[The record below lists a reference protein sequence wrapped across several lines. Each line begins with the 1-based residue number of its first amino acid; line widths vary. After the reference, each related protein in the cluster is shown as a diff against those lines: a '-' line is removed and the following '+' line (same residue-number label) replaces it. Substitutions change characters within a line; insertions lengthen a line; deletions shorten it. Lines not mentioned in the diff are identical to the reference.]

1 MRVLVATDAWHPQVN
16 GVVRTLEALA
26 RSARSLGVDIQFL
39 SPQGFRSVPMPT
51 YPSLRLAMPSA
62 RAIAARIEEIGPDS
76 IHIATE
82 GPIGLMTRAYCR
94 KRGLRFTTSYTTRFP
109 EYISARFAIPESW
122 SYAALR
128 RFHAAA
134 AVTMVSTPSLA
145 AQLTERGFRNLAM
158 WGRGVDTDAFTPE
171 APADLGLP
179 RPIFLCHGR
188 IAIEKNLEAFLSL
201 DLPGSKVVVG
211 EGPQEAELR
220 QRFPSAHFL
229 GLKVGKELASHI
241 AGGGRLC
248 LSEPDRHVRHR
259 AARGA
264 RLRRSRRGVP
274 GDRSAR
280 RHRRPSRRSARRRP
294 APGVPECT
302 RAFAKGLPR
311 PCADVLMGE
320 QRPAIHRK
328 PAAASCPAIGRP
340 SKPCPPWQR
349 PSVSRSPFTRF
360 HSNEE
365 PACKRTWPISTR
377 VGCANLQSMGAC
389 LRHGLRAG
397 VREGSQ
403 GRDRRR

>member
-26 RSARSLGVDIQFL
+26 RSARSLGVDIEFL
-39 SPQGFRSVPMPT
+39 SPQGFRSIPMPT
-51 YPSLRLAMPSA
+51 YPSLRLALPSA
-62 RAIAARIEEIGPDS
+62 SAIAARIEQIEPDS

-145 AQLTERGFRNLAM
+145 AQLTERGFRNLGM

-171 APADLGLP
+171 TPAVLDLP

-241 AGGGRLC
+241 A
-248 LSEPDRHVRHR
+248 
-259 AARGA
+259 AADVFVFPSLTDTFGIVQLEA
-264 RLRRSRRGVP
+264 LACGVP
-274 GDRSAR
+274 VAAYPVTGPRDVIAAVPVGALDNDLRHACLNALGLSRKACREVALSFSWENSAR
-280 RHRRPSRRSARRRP
+280 QFIENLRPFL
-294 APGVPECT
+294 PEH
-302 RAFAKGLPR
+302 
-311 PCADVLMGE
+311 
-320 QRPAIHRK
+320 Q
-328 PAAASCPAIGRP
+328 P
-340 SKPCPPWQR
+340 SKHVP
-349 PSVSRSPFTRF
+349 V
-360 HSNEE
+360 
-365 PACKRTWPISTR
+365 PAMATAER
-377 VGCANLQSMGAC
+377 
-389 LRHGLRAG
+389 
-397 VREGSQ
+397 
-403 GRDRRR
+403 